1 MMDGIPDGIG
11 NGRQL
16 MLQALEFHHEIVRVS
31 QGAPPA
37 VLFIEIVGIGLSLDL
52 DELSRALR
60 FVATVVMVGDVV
72 LRQAP
77 AARLLQRRT

>member
-11 NGRQL
+11 NGGQF

-37 VLFIEIVGIGLSLDL
+37 VLFVEIVSIGLPLDL

>member
-11 NGRQL
+11 DGSQL
-16 MLQALEFHHEIVRVS
+16 MLQAFEFHHEIVRVS
-31 QGAPPA
+31 QGTLSA
-37 VLFIEIVGIGLSLDL
+37 VLFVEIVGIGLSLDL

-60 FVATVVMVGDVV
+60 FVATVVMVGNIV
-72 LRQAP
+72 LRQAA